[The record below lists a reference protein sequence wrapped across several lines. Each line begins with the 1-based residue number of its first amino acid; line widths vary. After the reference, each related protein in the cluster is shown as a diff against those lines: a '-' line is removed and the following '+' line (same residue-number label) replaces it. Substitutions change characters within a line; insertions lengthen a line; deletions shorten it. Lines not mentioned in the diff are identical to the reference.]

1 MVFKIALILKEHFR
15 EKINSYMPNKPDD
28 VVFDFFPY
36 TTIQEI
42 QDVFLSIKDQYDG
55 FYVSGLIPLQAI
67 KIIGEQSRD
76 AIIAHSSVN
85 VENVYQALLHHIVTS
100 GIENVNLSRVGMDF
114 LGDEKTL
121 EELIREEKF
130 AQAAYTYEKRWTSLQ
145 TVDEIEQEELR
156 VQDFYV
162 KQYQEGKLDII
173 ITYYYS
179 VLERLKDKD
188 INCYYVYRGEWAFWN
203 SIEEL
208 KKSIFIKKFNK
219 NRSAVIHINTD
230 HAGELYRDNYE
241 QYRHQLMSTVL
252 QFNQQNL
259 NKAIF
264 KSSYDAMELYMDYE
278 TMNLLTDGFHTCPLF
293 SFLTK
298 SMDFHGSIGYGIGD
312 NIYQARLNA
321 INASHFGR
329 NMMKDSIGSFL
340 LDQNESLTFLSAGGT
355 SGSGSLFKISAD
367 IVSEIADK
375 VKLSSETVVRIAE
388 VLLSLNTEEITSQD
402 LISSLGVSLRSA
414 NKFLSNLEKGGY
426 ASVCGQKRNGI
437 KGRPV
442 NIYRVNFDLNPS

>member
-42 QDVFLSIKDQYDG
+42 QDIFLSIKDQYDG

-76 AIIAHSSVN
+76 AIVAHSSVN

-114 LGDEKTL
+114 LDDKKTL

-162 KQYQEGKLDII
+162 KQCQEGKLDII

-179 VLERLKDKD
+179 VLERLKDQD
-188 INCYYVYRGEWAFWN
+188 ISCYYVYRGEWAFWN

-230 HAGELYRDNYE
+230 SARELYRDNYE
-241 QYRHQLMSTVL
+241 QFHHQLMSTVL
-252 QFNQQNL
+252 QFNQQHL

-264 KSSYDAMELYMDYE
+264 KSSYDALELYMDYE
-278 TMNLLTDGFHTCPLF
+278 TMHLLTDGFHTCPLF
-293 SFLTK
+293 TFLSK
-298 SMDFHGSIGYGIGD
+298 SMNFHGSIGYGIGD
-312 NIYQARLNA
+312 TIYQARLNA

-329 NMMKDSIGSFL
+329 NMMKDNIGSFL
-340 LDQNESLTFLSAGGT
+340 LDQNEALTFLAAGG
-355 SGSGSLFKISAD
+355 SSNPDSLFKISAD

-388 VLLSLNTEEITSQD
+388 VLLSLDTEEITSQD
-402 LISSLGVSLRSA
+402 LINSLGVSLRSA

-442 NIYRVNFDLNPS
+442 NIYRVKFNLNPS